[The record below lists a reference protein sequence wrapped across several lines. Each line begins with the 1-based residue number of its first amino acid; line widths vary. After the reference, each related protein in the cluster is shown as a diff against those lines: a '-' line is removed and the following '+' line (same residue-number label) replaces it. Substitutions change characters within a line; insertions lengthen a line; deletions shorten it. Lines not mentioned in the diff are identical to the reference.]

1 LPKSVKGVAFH
12 QEILILFWK
21 LLEENPLFINH
32 ILTQCDATEIVTPI
46 CYLMYKARKD
56 PSQIG
61 LVHICTFILLKLSGE
76 RSFGVS
82 LNKPFGTKLPCDIPL
97 FRGGHA
103 DLISITLHKIIVNG
117 SHKFVPLYSCF
128 LTIICNISPYWR
140 SMSLV
145 AAVKVVNLFELF
157 SSPKFL
163 FGGDQS
169 HRHLALL
176 LEVFNNVIQY
186 QYNGNQHLMYAI
198 IRRKDSFGRLAT
210 LTLPKA
216 ISQFVK
222 VYGDTELP
230 KKGKK
235 RTDIIS
241 MMEYDDQG
249 NARKGLSENSSE
261 NNEQFEPTE
270 EWLTELK
277 EILPF
282 ETLTRLLQHLV
293 PVVDEIVNRKDG
305 IVDEGE
311 ILDILRDVTM
321 VGLLPVPHAIVIRKY
336 QPNQYTSL
344 WFTAYLWGVIFTGN
358 QALPMFD
365 GQAIELFQVSVDPT
379 KEKA

>member
-1 LPKSVKGVAFH
+1 
-12 QEILILFWK
+12 
-21 LLEENPLFINH
+21 
-32 ILTQCDATEIVTPI
+32 
-46 CYLMYKARKD
+46 
-56 PSQIG
+56 
-61 LVHICTFILLKLSGE
+61 
-76 RSFGVS
+76 
-82 LNKPFGTKLPCDIPL
+82 
-97 FRGGHA
+97 
-103 DLISITLHKIIVNG
+103 
-117 SHKFVPLYSCF
+117 
-128 LTIICNISPYWR
+128 
-140 SMSLV
+140 MSLV
-145 AAVKVVNLFELF
+145 AAVKIVNLFELF

-198 IRRKDSFGRLAT
+198 IRRKDQFGRLAA

-216 ISQFVK
+216 MSQFIK

-230 KKGKK
+230 TKKGKK
-235 RTDIIS
+235 KTDIIS
-241 MMEYDDQG
+241 MKEYDEQG
-249 NARKGLSENSSE
+249 NARKGPSDSNSDE
-261 NNEQFEPTE
+261 NEQFKPTE
-270 EWLTELK
+270 EWIVELK
-277 EILPF
+277 EVLPF

-293 PVVDEIVNRKDG
+293 PVVDEVVNRKDG

-365 GQAIELFQVSVDPT
+365 GQAIELFQVSVDPA
-379 KEKA
+379 KDRI